1 MEDNLDE
8 WKFAPIIVS
17 TNMERLNIARLKAR
31 LWAEE
36 NNTYVFKWRCKLK
49 NQQNRPSSSAMNKI
63 TEDNAFFWQFWIA
76 GAPANLSHNING
88 DLALVNG
95 APITLHSLT
104 WDDEKEFI
112 RIQELTKEDSA
123 LPFGSEIEIAQPLA
137 INVAVDK
144 SLDGKPVS
152 RRRQLQLNQ
161 LQQFSI
167 VEDKIVLP
175 ITTAIA
181 PSSGNKNKKFTYKTG
196 NLISPIAT
204 AEVSQPF
211 PFDLAFAITVHKAQ
225 GRTMDRVVV
234 DLSSHPTY
242 ITQMNFAAV
251 FVAMSRVRNRNHLR
265 LLPHPGNRNQH
276 YQHLP
281 LLKISQAVM
290 AFYHGFS
297 GNPSDGLH

>member
-1 MEDNLDE
+1 MHD
-8 WKFAPIIVS
+8 
-17 TNMERLNIARLKAR
+17 LKPGCGPR
-31 LWAEE
+31 KID
-36 NNTYVFKWRCKLK
+36 TYVFKWRCKLK
-49 NQQNRPSSSAMNKI
+49 KEQNRPSSSAMNKI
-63 TEDNAFFWQFWIA
+63 REDNAFLWQFWIT

-137 INVAVDK
+137 INVAIDK

-152 RRRQLQLNQ
+152 TRRQLQLNQ
-161 LQQFSI
+161 LQKFSI
-167 VEDKIVLP
+167 VEDEIVLP

-181 PSSGNKNKKFTYKTG
+181 PSSGNKNKKFNYKTG

-211 PFDLAFAITVHKAQ
+211 PST
-225 GRTMDRVVV
+225 
-234 DLSSHPTY
+234 
-242 ITQMNFAAV
+242 
-251 FVAMSRVRNRNHLR
+251 
-265 LLPHPGNRNQH
+265 LLLQ
-276 YQHLP
+276 
-281 LLKISQAVM
+281 
-290 AFYHGFS
+290 
-297 GNPSDGLH
+297 